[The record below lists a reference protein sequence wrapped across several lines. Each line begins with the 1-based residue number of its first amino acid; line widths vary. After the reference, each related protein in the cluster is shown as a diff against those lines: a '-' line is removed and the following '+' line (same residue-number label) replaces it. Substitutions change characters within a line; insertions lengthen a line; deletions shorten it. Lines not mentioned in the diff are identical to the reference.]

1 MFEAADSDGSG
12 TLDRDEFADTIAGVL
27 APLVELRRE
36 SVQPSILLPEMSS
49 ILSLQSLQ
57 TDILQ
62 EVLDRDDSV
71 AQFVHHASEEF
82 RRVESNRQAELFAKF
97 RWKRPPTPAPAP
109 PPVVVEEAPVP
120 PKRQEKKKPA
130 PRQSNDKKPKKRP
143 RRSPWH
149 LYEKLRPVLRPHAS
163 DELDGKYMEHHTG
176 LDAEL
181 RLIQNEL
188 RSRLAPATEDE
199 WRTASGFHN
208 TGADLAALGKKASK
222 WSQRFRGM
230 GSLRRNEDGTV
241 SSHAKAEAAAGIVR
255 ERFPLRQAFSPRR
268 VVQSSERDA
277 CFRKFSSIDCDE
289 PFTRNGREAR
299 LLRRC
304 GRVDDLEKALQ
315 GFDIVYRGQL
325 SSVKLAE
332 ALREVLKDTNDEPD
346 PFYDDIEGIHFKLE
360 DIDTE
365 TVEGICKKLTGEDKP
380 KTPSIYWTCECGMAR
395 NLQNQETC
403 SKCHAPRH
411 SPLSDF
417 VELVKSC
424 TAFYAVQP
432 LKQALDNALLVP
444 MDRPGPLCWAN
455 LTRPGDGLSQNPG
468 PKNTWRSSGK
478 KKKKRRRRKTKD
490 KLPKRREF
498 TLNDDDTALKLR
510 GEFSVDGADSLEN
523 RMMAMG
529 PVASVADMSG
539 ALSPLTP

>member
-1 MFEAADSDGSG
+1 
-12 TLDRDEFADTIAGVL
+12 
-27 APLVELRRE
+27 
-36 SVQPSILLPEMSS
+36 
-49 ILSLQSLQ
+49 
-57 TDILQ
+57 
-62 EVLDRDDSV
+62 
-71 AQFVHHASEEF
+71 
-82 RRVESNRQAELFAKF
+82 
-97 RWKRPPTPAPAP
+97 
-109 PPVVVEEAPVP
+109 
-120 PKRQEKKKPA
+120 
-130 PRQSNDKKPKKRP
+130 
-143 RRSPWH
+143 
-149 LYEKLRPVLRPHAS
+149 
-163 DELDGKYMEHHTG
+163 
-176 LDAEL
+176 
-181 RLIQNEL
+181 
-188 RSRLAPATEDE
+188 
-199 WRTASGFHN
+199 
-208 TGADLAALGKKASK
+208 
-222 WSQRFRGM
+222 
-230 GSLRRNEDGTV
+230 
-241 SSHAKAEAAAGIVR
+241 
-255 ERFPLRQAFSPRR
+255 
-268 VVQSSERDA
+268 
-277 CFRKFSSIDCDE
+277 
-289 PFTRNGREAR
+289 
-299 LLRRC
+299 
-304 GRVDDLEKALQ
+304 
-315 GFDIVYRGQL
+315 
-325 SSVKLAE
+325 
-332 ALREVLKDTNDEPD
+332 
-346 PFYDDIEGIHFKLE
+346 
-360 DIDTE
+360 
-365 TVEGICKKLTGEDKP
+365 
-380 KTPSIYWTCECGMAR
+380 MAR